1 MLHGQLSFVISNLR
15 SRADNHDPTV
25 QPARVGLLE
34 LQLGK
39 AQESHCRLSAPWRC
53 GLLANSSWVHLQHI
67 KPYGRYFTALS
78 QDVESL
84 AKHLRNVQGKRPE
97 IDSSGGQGGEASAED
112 ASIWA
117 F

>member
-1 MLHGQLSFVISNLR
+1 MQAIG
-15 SRADNHDPTV
+15 T
-25 QPARVGLLE
+25 LE
-34 LQLGK
+34 MQTLGK
-39 AQESHCRLSAPWRC
+39 FFV
-53 GLLANSSWVHLQHI
+53 GHLQHI

-84 AKHLRNVQGKRPE
+84 AKHLRNVQGKWPE